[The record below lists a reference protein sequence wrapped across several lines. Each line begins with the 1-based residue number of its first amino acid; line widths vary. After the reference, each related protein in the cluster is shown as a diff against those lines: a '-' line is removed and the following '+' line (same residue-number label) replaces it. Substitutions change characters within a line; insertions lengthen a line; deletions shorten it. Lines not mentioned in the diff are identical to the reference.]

1 MVMMRD
7 LIIIIIISM
16 MYLVVEPVFNRLHKL
31 HVARSRPSLTVTSLS
46 LSAPTQRLAVELRRC
61 ELDGGS
67 SPLSPLTLTK
77 EGRQ

>member
-46 LSAPTQRLAVELRRC
+46 LSARHSALPWSCVGASSTAALRL
-61 ELDGGS
+61 
-67 SPLSPLTLTK
+67 
-77 EGRQ
+77 

>member
-46 LSAPTQRLAVELRRC
+46 LSAPQRLPVELRRC
-61 ELDGGS
+61 EHS
-67 SPLSPLTLTK
+67 STAALRL
-77 EGRQ
+77 